1 MLVLV
6 DEDLGITRVSPFT
19 SVQDVGR
26 ITNEKTARS
35 QIKGGV
41 VGESARY
48 TETAGWF
55 PIDTFIEAAE
65 VNDYDALVIGGG
77 VESRCFEAKP
87 GRFEVR
93 QKFRRKAEN
102 QSVPICHAPWVLV
115 SAGILK
121 GKNVMGSAMTHLS
134 RLEIIAAKLI
144 PGNT

>member
-19 SVQDVGR
+19 SVQDIGR

-77 VESRCFEAKP
+77 AWNPDALRQNQDVLKFVKNFVEKRKTSRCQFAT
-87 GRFEVR
+87 GRGF
-93 QKFRRKAEN
+93 
-102 QSVPICHAPWVLV
+102 
-115 SAGILK
+115 
-121 GKNVMGSAMTHLS
+121 
-134 RLEIIAAKLI
+134 
-144 PGNT
+144 